1 MSGSDYTTTPNYG
14 LIKPV
19 PNADND
25 VWGDHLNSNADTLDG
40 LLKTIQNTSGVT
52 SFNTRTSAVTLNTAD
67 VTTVLPPS
75 AGTPA
80 MDGTATPGVV
90 NTWSRGDHVHP
101 TDTTRYAA
109 SNPAGY
115 VTAAGAAGAAPVQ
128 SFNTRTGAIV
138 LNTADVTT
146 VLPPSS
152 TTPTMNGTAA
162 VGTGTTWARADHVH
176 PSDTARA
183 PLASPVFTGDPQ
195 APTAAAGDND
205 TSVATTAFVQAAVG
219 TALHN
224 VGRNLLHNPLFNV
237 AQRGA
242 GAFTTNGVYTVDRWS
257 MNFFNGSMSVTQAAL
272 ADADRTAI
280 GDEAATYA
288 AQAVVVGGAPAASF
302 TFLQQVLE
310 DVRRLANKTVSVSF
324 WAKAAAGTPKI
335 GVQLYQYFGT
345 GGSPSASTT
354 PAGQAV
360 AISTT
365 WARYTVT
372 IPVPSIVGKVVG
384 TNGDHGSALAFYF
397 SSGTTNNTQAG
408 GIGVQSG
415 TFSLWGIQLEIGSV
429 ATPLEKPDPQQDLAK
444 CQRFYQTMANT
455 NIGGVSTNGVVQS
468 NNFMFNT
475 TMRAAPT
482 IVPSVSGGAGYIAP
496 TAAPIGGTGVLINVT
511 ANAVQYVA
519 NCSWTASADL

>member
-1 MSGSDYTTTPNYG
+1 MSGSDYTVTPNYG

-25 VWGDHLNSNADTLDG
+25 VWGDHLNSNSDTLDG

-52 SFNTRTSAVTLNTAD
+52 SFNTRTGAVTLNTAD

-80 MDGTATPGVV
+80 MDGTPTPGAV

-115 VTAAGAAGAAPVQ
+115 VTAAGAAGASPVQ

-152 TTPTMNGTAA
+152 TPPAMNGTVA

-205 TSVATTAFVQAAVG
+205 TSVATTAFVSAAVG
-219 TALHN
+219 TALHD
-224 VGRNLLHNPLFNV
+224 VGRNLLHNSMFNI

-242 GAFTTNGVYTVDRWS
+242 GAWTLNGYTLDRWR
-257 MNFFNGSMSVTQAAL
+257 MDLAL
-272 ADADRTAI
+272 DTFAINQQQYNDAQRAII
-280 GDEAATYA
+280 GDEEANNALI
-288 AQAVVVGGAPAASF
+288 AVVTGNAGATAFSLLSQTMESARKLSG
-302 TFLQQVLE
+302 
-310 DVRRLANKTVSVSF
+310 KTIAVSF
-324 WAKAAAGTPKI
+324 WAHAVAGTPKV
-335 GVQLYQYFGT
+335 GVGIRQSFGT
-345 GGSPSASTT
+345 GGSPSAVVDVNAVAVTLSTT
-354 PAGQAV
+354 P
-360 AISTT
+360 T
-365 WARYTVT
+365 RYIVT
-372 IPVPSIVGKVVG
+372 IPVPSVAGKTFG
-384 TNGDHGSALAFYF
+384 TSLDHSTRLGLFLSAGAN
-397 SSGTTNNTQAG
+397 TNTIAG
-408 GIGVQSG
+408 GIGVQSA
-415 TFSLWGIQLEIGSV
+415 TFVFWGVQLEIGPV

-444 CQRFYQTMANT
+444 CQRFFQVGQQIQAGYGSAGN
-455 NIGGVSTNGVVQS
+455 VVVYASTNLPV
-468 NNFMFNT
+468 
-475 TMRAAPT
+475 TMRAPPT
-482 IVPSVSGGAGYIAP
+482 LVITPNG
-496 TAAPIGGTGVLINVT
+496 N
-511 ANAVQYVA
+511 ANASATTGGPYNNTSIYFQANVVA
-519 NCSWTASADL
+519 TGNAVFGCTYTASADL